1 MLTEHLADIFHRH
14 IDASMRCIDVL
25 SSPITEASERMVQC
39 MLSEHKLLCCG
50 DGGNSIQ
57 AHYLASNL
65 LNRFQIER
73 PSLPAINLAADP
85 VVMAS
90 ITSDSVYGEVFSRQ
104 ILALGQPGD
113 IAFIAFQGDGS
124 AAVVKA
130 VQAAHEREM
139 SVIALCNSE
148 SSEANSLLTTH
159 DIEICIPHNNRARV
173 TEIHM
178 LVVNC
183 LCELIDMQLFGT
195 EG

>member
-1 MLTEHLADIFHRH
+1 MFTEHVADIFHRH
-14 IDASMRCIDVL
+14 IDATMRCIESL
-25 SSPITEASERMVQC
+25 AEPIGEASERMVEC

-50 DGGNSIQ
+50 DGGNSLQ
-57 AHYLASNL
+57 AHQLASNL
-65 LNRFQIER
+65 LNRFQYER
-73 PSLPAINLAADP
+73 PSLPAINIAADAI
-85 VVMAS
+85 VTAS
-90 ITSDSVYGEVFSRQ
+90 ITSDNAYGDVFSRQ

-130 VQAAHEREM
+130 VQAAHERDM

-148 SSEANSLLTTH
+148 SSEANSLLTPH

-173 TEIHM
+173 LELHI
-178 LVVNC
+178 LVVNS
-183 LCELIDMQLFGT
+183 LCELIDMQLFGS

>member
-25 SSPITEASERMVQC
+25 SNPISDASERMVQC
-39 MLSEHKLLCCG
+39 MLSERKILCCG
-50 DGGNSIQ
+50 DGANALQ

-65 LNRFQIER
+65 LNRFQYER
-73 PSLPAINLAADP
+73 PSLPAVNLAADA
-85 VVMAS
+85 VVMSS
-90 ITSDSVYGEVFSRQ
+90 ITSDSAYGEVFSRQ

-113 IAFIAFQGDGS
+113 IVFIVFQGDGS

-130 VQAAHEREM
+130 VQAAHERDM
-139 SVIALCNSE
+139 SVVALCNSE

-173 TEIHM
+173 MEIHM
-178 LVVNC
+178 LVVNS
-183 LCELIDMQLFGT
+183 LCELIDMQLFGS